1 MSKTVRPTSMLYRR
15 PSQEALLPRPLST
28 SAAPGWG
35 SSSTVDTIHLEDSME
50 TLVSAPL
57 NPNEESRQAYEQDQ
71 LDFSRARNS
80 VGGEVY
86 GRPYSAAVGW
96 NSSTTLRASSSVGS
110 LKAKVEQ
117 SDYPGGGLA
126 EGGGPYKQPDTRAI
140 RIRYALMVSIVSL
153 WSLRYEPLTHR

>member
-1 MSKTVRPTSMLYRR
+1 MPNTVRPTSMLYRR
-15 PSQEALLPRPLST
+15 PSQQALLPRPLST

-35 SSSTVDTIHLEDSME
+35 SSSTVDTIHLENSME

-57 NPNEESRQAYEQDQ
+57 KSNQESRQSHEQNQ
-71 LDFSRARNS
+71 LDFSRSRNS

-96 NSSTTLRASSSVGS
+96 NSSTTLRASSSAGS

-117 SDYPGGGLA
+117 SHSSAGDMA

-140 RIRYALMVSIVSL
+140 RIRYALMVSIVSSWPL
-153 WSLRYEPLTHR
+153 WL